1 MEGLRRVRE
10 GRVEGLGVVE
20 DLEREVGVVLAG
32 DEGGEVER
40 SEAARPRVDWGPDGE
55 RWGRK
60 RRGRNAV
67 CGDGGGDGG
76 GKWVALPPGYAGQ
89 CGLEH

>member
-10 GRVEGLGVVE
+10 GGVEGLGVVE

-55 RWGRK
+55 G
-60 RRGRNAV
+60 
-67 CGDGGGDGG
+67 
-76 GKWVALPPGYAGQ
+76 
-89 CGLEH
+89 

>member
-10 GRVEGLGVVE
+10 GGVEGLGVVE

-40 SEAARPRVDWGPDGE
+40 SEATRPRVDWGPDGE
-55 RWGRK
+55 G
-60 RRGRNAV
+60 
-67 CGDGGGDGG
+67 
-76 GKWVALPPGYAGQ
+76 
-89 CGLEH
+89 